1 MDNLKLMMDV
11 IGWVGALSLL
21 LAYLLISN
29 GKLDA
34 STKLYQYLNL
44 IGSFCL
50 ISNTYYY
57 GTMALVFLN
66 TVWALIGINSLRKLI
81 TKEN

>member
-1 MDNLKLMMDV
+1 MDNLKLIMDI

-21 LAYLLISN
+21 IAYLLISN
-29 GKLDA
+29 GRLDA
-34 STKLYQYLNL
+34 DNKHYQYLNL

-50 ISNTYYY
+50 ISNTYFY

-66 TVWALIGINSLRKLI
+66 SVWALIGINSLRKI
-81 TKEN
+81 MKN

>member
-1 MDNLKLMMDV
+1 MDNLKLIMDS
-11 IGWVGALSLL
+11 IGWIGALSLL
-21 LAYLLISN
+21 IAYLLISN

-34 STKLYQYLNL
+34 SKKLYQYLNL

-66 TVWALIGINSLRKLI
+66 GVWALIGINSLRKMF
-81 TKEN
+81 TEEN